1 MFDIFFLFAVA
12 EYPRSGKIHRRKKR
26 ILKGEKKLKKGKIN

>member
-12 EYPRSGKIHRRKKR
+12 EYPRSGKIHRRKK
-26 ILKGEKKLKKGKIN
+26 KNFEGGKKVEKRKN